1 MIEKFSTLPLYQ
13 YINMGLL
20 VGGLLICVILWLFGV
35 GIQTIKSGQLTCPPR
50 FEGSRFPNIADELCI
65 IFYLFLFIV
74 TKMGDFFTDVPSTG
88 ENQNLTSG
96 VWLTSLYTLIIAL
109 PFILRYMT
117 LPPAKGALTW
127 KNLGSIAACL
137 VSLYLATA
145 IMDIA
150 GLDDFIVSEL
160 GSPENQ
166 SLVDMIAE
174 GDSTSL
180 LLALSFSAIIIAPVT
195 EEIAFRGFLYNIL
208 RQRCGIIAAAIASS
222 LFFSVIHTSLVQE
235 PALFIFGCLQC
246 YLFEKTNSIIIP
258 IIFHMCFNALSVACI
273 ILFM

>member
-20 VGGLLICVILWLFGV
+20 IGGLLICIILWLLGV
-35 GIQTIKSGQLTCPPR
+35 GVNVIKSGRLACPPR
-50 FEGSRFPNIADELCI
+50 YEGSRFPNIADELCI
-65 IFYLFLFIV
+65 IFYLLLFVIM
-74 TKMGDFFTDVPSTG
+74 KMGDFFTDPVSTS
-88 ENQNLTSG
+88 ENQNLTFG
-96 VWLTSLYTLIIAL
+96 VWLTCLYTLLIAL

-117 LPPAKGALTW
+117 LPPTKGTLTW
-127 KNLGSIAACL
+127 KNIGYIGICLFSI
-137 VSLYLATA
+137 YLATA

-150 GLDDFIVSEL
+150 GLDDLIVSKL

-166 SLVDMIAE
+166 DLVNMMAE
-174 GDSTSL
+174 GNSTSL
-180 LLALSFSAIIIAPVT
+180 LVALGFSAVIIAPVT

-208 RQRCGIIAAAIASS
+208 RQRCGIIAATIASS

-258 IIFHMCFNALSVACI
+258 IIFHMCFNALSVSCI